1 MREGVIGESQERFIK
16 GNLRY
21 ANMAVNVNM
30 FNVSELVGN
39 IVGGEMSST
48 VKLICRS

>member
-1 MREGVIGESQERFIK
+1 MGEGVIGESQERFIE

-30 FNVSELVGN
+30 FNVSELCLYCWRRD
-39 IVGGEMSST
+39 EFY
-48 VKLICRS
+48 C

>member
-1 MREGVIGESQERFIK
+1 MREGVIGESQERFIE

-30 FNVSELVGN
+30 FNVSELVC

-48 VKLICRS
+48 DRLICRS